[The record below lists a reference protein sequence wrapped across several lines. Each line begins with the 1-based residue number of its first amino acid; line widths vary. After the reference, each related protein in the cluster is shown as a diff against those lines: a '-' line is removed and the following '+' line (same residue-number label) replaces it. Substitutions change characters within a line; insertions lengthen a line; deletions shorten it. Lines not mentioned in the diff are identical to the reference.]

1 MFLILL
7 FWTYATSVTTFAADK
22 EEIKLADKIST
33 LFETQMRRH
42 KFNKDEMG
50 AVIARVDMPKAK
62 TVYELNGSQ
71 LRVPASLSKVVTAVG
86 VLETLGV
93 TWKTQ
98 TQLLSNAN
106 IDGKT
111 LKGNLVLKGGGD
123 PGFVSESMWFLVNE
137 FVRTGV
143 ETIEGDIIVDAS
155 RFDNIHIDES
165 RDDKRVDRAYDAPV
179 SAMSFNWNSVNVYV
193 RPTKNGEKP
202 TVWVDPENT
211 LFKVENKAVTG
222 SGNPAIYV
230 ERVGN
235 IIRVSGKIS
244 TSMGEKVFYK
254 NIGDVTAWSGNNLI
268 QFLKQRGITV
278 KGQVKSGTAPKD
290 ATILAK
296 ADSKPLGEMV
306 KDMMKFSN
314 NFVAEMLV
322 KNVAAEK
329 KGMGASL
336 AQGVDVIKQCFL
348 RWDMPKSCVY
358 LNPSGLSHE
367 NKFSPQDLINV
378 LNIAAENMEYSS
390 EFIASMPI
398 AGLDGTLKNRM
409 KNTPAQGEVRAKTGL
424 LNGTSGLGGY
434 HRSKSGVLYAFV
446 LIFNGPDS
454 KNDRARDFF
463 DDLTVGMVKNLP

>member
-7 FWTYATSVTTFAADK
+7 FWTYATSFGSFAADD
-22 EEIKLADKIST
+22 KLNS
-33 LFETQMRRH
+33 LFESQMRRH
-42 KFNKDEMG
+42 GFKKEEVG
-50 AVIARVDMPKAK
+50 AVISKVDMPKAK

-71 LRVPASLSKVVTAVG
+71 LRVPASLSKIVTAVG

-98 TQLLSNAN
+98 TQLLSSGN

-111 LKGNLVLKGGGD
+111 LKGNLILKGGGD

-137 FVRTGV
+137 FTRNGV
-143 ETIEGDIIVDAS
+143 EKIDGDIIVDAS

-222 SGNPAIYV
+222 NGNPTIYV

-235 IIRVSGKIS
+235 IIRVSGRIP
-244 TSMGEKVFYK
+244 TSMGEKAFYK
-254 NIGDVTAWSGNNLI
+254 NIGDVVQWSGHNLI
-268 QFLKQRGITV
+268 QFLKQRGINVT
-278 KGQVKSGTAPKD
+278 GTVKSGTAPKD

-296 ADSKPLGEMV
+296 AESKTLGEMV

-322 KNVAAEK
+322 KNLAAEK
-329 KGMGASL
+329 KGSNASL
-336 AQGVDVIKQCFL
+336 AHGVEVIKQCFL
-348 RWDMPKSCVY
+348 RWDMPKSCIF
-358 LNPSGLSHE
+358 LNPSGLSHD
-367 NKFSPQDLINV
+367 NKFSPQDLVTV
-378 LNIAAENMEYSS
+378 LNVAAENMEYSS
-390 EFIASMPI
+390 EFMTSMPI
-398 AGLDGTLKNRM
+398 AGFDGTLKNRM
-409 KNTPAQGEVRAKTGL
+409 KNTPAQGFVRAKTGL
-424 LNGTSGLGGY
+424 LNGVAGLGGY
-434 HRSKSGVLYAFV
+434 HRSKSGTLYAFALV
-446 LIFNGPDS
+446 YNGPDS
-454 KNDRARDFF
+454 KTDKARDFF

>member
-1 MFLILL
+1 MFLILI
-7 FWTYATSVTTFAADK
+7 FWTYATSVMTFAAD
-22 EEIKLADKIST
+22 EKISA
-33 LFETQMRRH
+33 LFEAQMRRH
-42 KFNKDEMG
+42 NFKKEEVG
-50 AVIARVDMPKAK
+50 AVIAKVDMPKAK

-98 TQLLSNAN
+98 TQLVSNASV
-106 IDGKT
+106 DGKT
-111 LKGNLVLKGGGD
+111 LKGNLILKGGGD
-123 PGFVSESMWFLVNE
+123 PGFVSETMWFLVNE
-137 FVRTGV
+137 FKRTGV
-143 ETIEGDIIVDAS
+143 ETIDGDIVVDAS
-155 RFDNIHIDES
+155 RFDNISIDES

-179 SAMSFNWNSVNVYV
+179 SAMSFNWNSVNVFV

-222 SGNPAIYV
+222 NGTPAIYV

-235 IIRVSGKIS
+235 VIKVSGKIP
-244 TSMGEKVFYK
+244 TSMGEKAFYK
-254 NIGDVTAWSGNNLI
+254 NIGDVTQWSGHNLI

-278 KGQVKSGTAPKD
+278 KGQVKAGAAPKD
-290 ATILAK
+290 AIVLAK

-322 KNVAAEK
+322 KNLAAEK

-348 RWDMPKSCVY
+348 RWEMPKSCVY
-358 LNPSGLSHE
+358 LNPSGLSHD
-367 NKFSPQDLINV
+367 NKFSPQDLVTV

-390 EFIASMPI
+390 EFMASMPI

-424 LNGTSGLGGY
+424 LNGVAGLGGY
-434 HRSKSGVLYAFV
+434 HRSKSGQLYAFILV
-446 LIFNGPDS
+446 YNGPDS
-454 KNDRARDFF
+454 KTDKARDFF